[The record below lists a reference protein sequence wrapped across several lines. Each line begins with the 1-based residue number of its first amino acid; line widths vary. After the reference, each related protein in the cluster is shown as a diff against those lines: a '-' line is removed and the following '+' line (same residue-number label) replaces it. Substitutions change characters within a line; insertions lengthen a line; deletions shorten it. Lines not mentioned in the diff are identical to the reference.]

1 MISHTHLVEVL
12 AGDLTDD
19 LGAIGEMLMS
29 IAPAKGGG
37 VRKGGEGAGGGESG
51 RQKG

>member
-37 VRKGGEGAGGGESG
+37 GRKGGERERRGESG
-51 RQKG
+51 RQIG

>member
-1 MISHTHLVEVL
+1 M

-29 IAPAKGGG
+29 IAPAKGRGEG
-37 VRKGGEGAGGGESG
+37 VRKGGERERRGESG
-51 RQKG
+51 RQIG